1 MFIDKPKKKKK
12 LLVFPFWAWTKD
24 MDESQ
29 ESDLNASVLHYW
41 KIYENVGLLAI
52 LRSNQERMAERQ
64 ED

>member
-1 MFIDKPKKKKK
+1 
-12 LLVFPFWAWTKD
+12 